1 MAGDTNNMS
10 GRNPR
15 DCSSQKR
22 MRSSNDSSTRSNKS
36 SNLRQSG
43 ENTNTPQT
51 NEKRSGLLPLKRVF
65 STVLGDVTNKV
76 RSTPTEL
83 QSGVLNH
90 IESVQ
95 RQTES
100 SRGLQSQTFLLIN
113 DVFIALADYIMAI
126 TVFWFDFTVNLRNSS
141 RLSNK
146 KNQPNLNNSGL
157 TSLSYEGHSSR
168 NDSITSNKRRCADIR
183 PTNLFKAF
191 SIAESTEKHT
201 ATTSSPRGQQG
212 FLDETNI
219 EDDSENLCPFEGIIV
234 YYYDYELYSKLFTT
248 NLIGVDQGFQ
258 IYDISSEEED
268 TNYEDH
274 SDSETTTLPQE
285 EISVQTVQDD
295 HSAQVLKMATI
306 FQNIFEDKPLKKGW
320 TKSKRP
326 GKAFKKN
333 CVLAWS

>member
-146 KNQPNLNNSGL
+146 KNQPNLNNSGKNFIIHFIRTDFEWSCHL
-157 TSLSYEGHSSR
+157 TKTSY
-168 NDSITSNKRRCADIR
+168 
-183 PTNLFKAF
+183 
-191 SIAESTEKHT
+191 
-201 ATTSSPRGQQG
+201 PR
-212 FLDETNI
+212 FN
-219 EDDSENLCPFEGIIV
+219 
-234 YYYDYELYSKLFTT
+234 FTI
-248 NLIGVDQGFQ
+248 L
-258 IYDISSEEED
+258 
-268 TNYEDH
+268 
-274 SDSETTTLPQE
+274 
-285 EISVQTVQDD
+285 
-295 HSAQVLKMATI
+295 
-306 FQNIFEDKPLKKGW
+306 
-320 TKSKRP
+320 
-326 GKAFKKN
+326 
-333 CVLAWS
+333 